1 MWKSGSRL
9 VSRKNIQYLS
19 FQFRE
24 DEMWTREIGREM
36 GYNSKHDKFKQKKKK
51 KNSISFNLFNPL
63 VRSKSRMSQFIG
75 YFGSA
80 NRTKD
85 CTNVLHGID
94 KSLRITLYHAVSKRS
109 RNPRLFSSLSSR
121 FLEHP
126 IRSDFRK
133 SKKRSLLGT
142 LVNTAYRSELV
153 RFR

>member
-1 MWKSGSRL
+1 MEVGSFLEKIHSISLSNFARMRCEHARL
-9 VSRKNIQYLS
+9 DVKWDTIPSTINLNK
-19 FQFRE
+19 
-24 DEMWTREIGREM
+24 
-36 GYNSKHDKFKQKKKK
+36 KKKK

-109 RNPRLFSSLSSR
+109 CNPRLFSSLSSR